1 MTPAFRYEYD
11 VEFDVPGERRD
22 EYDAWL
28 PEATLSWGLD
38 ERVAAFGQ
46 QRNDTGLDPGVRFIF
61 EFDSLRDWASFVE
74 GDVHQ
79 TNVACLQELA
89 KNLRATLWHPQRLA
103 ASCTG
108 HDRTSRDDR
117 LEPVEQYG

>member
-1 MTPAFRYEYD
+1 MRPAFRYEYD

-38 ERVAAFGQ
+38 DRVAAFCQ
-46 QRNDTGLDPGVRFIF
+46 QHNDTGFDPGVRFIF

-79 TNVACLQELA
+79 TNIACLQELA

-103 ASCTG
+103 DSCPN
-108 HDRTSRDDR
+108 HNRTTRGDGWGQI
-117 LEPVEQYG
+117 EQYG